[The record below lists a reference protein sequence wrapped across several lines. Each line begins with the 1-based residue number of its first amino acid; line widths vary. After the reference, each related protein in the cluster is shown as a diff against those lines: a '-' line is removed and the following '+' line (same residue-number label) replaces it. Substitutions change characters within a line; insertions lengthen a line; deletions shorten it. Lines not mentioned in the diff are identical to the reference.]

1 MKDLLAALLA
11 NPEFMNAIITAIAG
25 IASFAIARLFTAKP
39 AWKKYEGLLIT
50 AVKAAEKMIPD
61 DPASNTSITR
71 ADAALRVFADRYTM
85 AYGKLP
91 TDAIVTVAR
100 LALPIVH
107 DQIEAEGTL

>member
-1 MKDLLAALLA
+1 MKDLIAALLA

-25 IASFAIARLFTAKP
+25 VATWAVAKLFTAKP

-50 AVKAAEKMIPD
+50 AVKAAEKIIPD
-61 DPASNTSITR
+61 GSTNVSLAR
-71 ADAALRVFADRYTM
+71 ADAALRVFADRYEV

-91 TDAIVTVAR
+91 TDAIITVAR

>member
-25 IASFAIARLFTAKP
+25 VATWAVAKLFTAKP

-50 AVKAAEKMIPD
+50 AVKAAEKIIPD
-61 DPASNTSITR
+61 DPAANTSLAR
-71 ADAALRVFADRYTM
+71 ADAALRVFNERYAV
-85 AYGKLP
+85 AYGKFP
-91 TDAIVTVAR
+91 TDAIITVAR

>member
-11 NPEFMNAIITAIAG
+11 NAEFMNAVITAIAG

-50 AVKAAEKMIPD
+50 AVKAAEKIIPD
-61 DPASNTSITR
+61 DSPNTSIAR
-71 ADAALRVFADRYTM
+71 ANEALRVFADRYTM

>member
-50 AVKAAEKMIPD
+50 AVKAAEKIIPD
-61 DPASNTSITR
+61 DSTNTSLAR
-71 ADAALRVFADRYTM
+71 ADEALRVFADRYTM